1 MYPDPHNK
9 YTDGKYLEERS
20 ILAPT
25 NDVVNEINDYMIDFL
40 SLDTETYFSADSIC
54 KSSSYI
60 QNEDIVYPVEVLNSL
75 KFPGI
80 PNHKLCLA
88 VGLPI
93 TLLRNLNQSNGI
105 CNGTRLVVSQ
115 LSKWVIEAKIITRSH
130 VGHKV
135 FIPRIVLSPSE
146 TKWPFVLKRR
156 QFPVCVCFAMTIN
169 KSHGQSLK
177 HVGLFLPKPVFSHGQ
192 LYVAVSRVTTKN
204 GLKILITDTD
214 SKSSSVTKNRVYKEI
229 FGNLHAEIKQ

>member
-1 MYPDPHNK
+1 M
-9 YTDGKYLEERS
+9 
-20 ILAPT
+20 
-25 NDVVNEINDYMIDFL
+25 
-40 SLDTETYFSADSIC
+40 
-54 KSSSYI
+54 
-60 QNEDIVYPVEVLNSL
+60 QNEDVLYPVEFLNSM

-80 PNHKLCLA
+80 PNHKLRLA

-93 TLLRNLNQSNGI
+93 MLLRNLNQSNGL

-115 LSKWVIEAKIITRSH
+115 LSKWVVEAKIITGSH
-130 VGHKV
+130 VGQKV

-169 KSHGQSLK
+169 KSQGQSLK
-177 HVGLFLPKPVFSHGQ
+177 HVGLFLPKPVHGQ
-192 LYVAVSRVTTKN
+192 LYVAVSRVTTRN
-204 GLKILITDTD
+204 SLKILITNTD
-214 SKSSSVTKNRVYKEI
+214 SKSSSVTKNIVYKEV